1 MFSRHG
7 LKQVAAALPIAV
19 ALSVSSLA
27 PTTAMADYA
36 GPAVVAKADRQL
48 WGAAINTPANFDRAS
63 RAAILVYI
71 LALQDMQR
79 LSEAE
84 MLTSF
89 KIKSVNR
96 ASVEKWLGKE
106 YGLSLLNYQRAST
119 NCSVSD
125 WTCIGNVTTI
135 DDLEKKAA
143 DAKLRTPPNLLAW
156 RDNLGNFSRA
166 YVAEQLRLAALFPKV
181 SSEIDFFNENE
192 WNGDSFSDRQF
203 YLSFDDGPTGSQGN
217 TDETLGM
224 LETENKSAVFF
235 VLGENL
241 QARLKKSDRASLAG
255 LYTNQC
261 IASHGWEHQS
271 HAKWNEWQD
280 SIKRTQSLLNETLS
294 KYNVVPLFR
303 PPYGQRKDDSGVF
316 LQSQSLHVALWNL
329 DSQDWNNHVTI
340 DDITNR
346 MITLMLIKR
355 HGMLL
360 FHDVHP
366 KAKAALPQI
375 FRELGSSIEWGDCHQ
390 LTKS

>member
-1 MFSRHG
+1 MFNQGR
-7 LKQVAAALPIAV
+7 LKQVTSALPIMA
-19 ALSVSSLA
+19 ALCVSSLA
-27 PTTAMADYA
+27 PLTAMADYV
-36 GPAVVAKADRQL
+36 GPAVVAKANRQL
-48 WGAAINTPANFDRAS
+48 WGETINTPAGFDRAS
-63 RAAILVYI
+63 RASILVYI

-156 RDNLGNFSRA
+156 RDNLDNFSRA
-166 YVAEQLRLAALFPKV
+166 YIAEQLRLAALFPKV

-192 WNGDSFSDRQF
+192 WNGDAFSDRQF
-203 YLSFDDGPTGSQGN
+203 YLSFDDGPTGTQGN

-224 LETENKSAVFF
+224 LETEKKSAVFF

-241 QARLKKSDRASLAG
+241 QARLKKADRESLTE
-255 LYTNQC
+255 LYTKQC
-261 IASHGWEHQS
+261 VASHGWEHQS

-303 PPYGQRKDDSGVF
+303 PPYGQRKDDSGEF
-316 LQSQSLHVALWNL
+316 FQSQSLHVALWNL
-329 DSQDWNNHVTI
+329 DSQDWNSHVTI

-375 FRELGSSIEWGDCHQ
+375 FKELGSTIEWGDCHQ
-390 LTKS
+390 LTKL

>member
-1 MFSRHG
+1 MYIRNR
-7 LKQVAAALPIAV
+7 LKRVTVALPIMA
-19 ALSVSSLA
+19 ALCVFSLA
-27 PTTAMADYA
+27 PLTARADYV

-48 WGAAINTPANFDRAS
+48 WGVTINIPAGFDRAS
-63 RAAILVYI
+63 RASILVYI
-71 LALQDMQR
+71 LALHDMQR
-79 LSEAE
+79 LSDAE
-84 MLTSF
+84 ILTWF

-106 YGLSLLNYQRAST
+106 FGLTLLNYQRAST
-119 NCSVSD
+119 NCAVSD

-143 DAKLRTPPNLLAW
+143 DAKHRTPANLLAW
-156 RDNLGNFSRA
+156 RDNLDNFSRA

-192 WNGDSFSDRQF
+192 WNGDAFSDRQF
-203 YLSFDDGPTGSQGN
+203 YLSFDDGPTGTQGN

-224 LETENKSAVFF
+224 LETEKKSAVFF

-241 QARLKKSDRASLAG
+241 QARLKQADRESLAG
-255 LYTNQC
+255 LYKIQC
-261 IASHGWEHQS
+261 VASHGWEHQS
-271 HAKWNEWQD
+271 HAKWNEWQG

-303 PPYGQRKDDSGVF
+303 PPYGQRKDDSGAF
-316 LQSQSLHVALWNL
+316 FQTHSLHVALWNL
-329 DSQDWNNHVTI
+329 DSQDWNSHVTI

-375 FRELGSSIEWGDCHQ
+375 FKELGSSIEWGDCHQ